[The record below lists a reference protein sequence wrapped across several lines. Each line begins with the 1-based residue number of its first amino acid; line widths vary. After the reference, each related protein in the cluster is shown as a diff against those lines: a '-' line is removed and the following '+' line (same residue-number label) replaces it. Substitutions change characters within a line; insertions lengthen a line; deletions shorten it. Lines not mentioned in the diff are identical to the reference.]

1 MAIRSENE
9 LLVSLA
15 QQSNML
21 RRTLDDLNGV
31 WSDEAS
37 RTLQSTHLSPHLDHD
52 EHMLQALKTQTE
64 LLFQCERRIDAANQ
78 HMTKASS
85 AHRQLEGHLLY
96 TQQQMGKAEHKRQNS
111 LSLQQEVRE
120 TLPKIQ
126 KLLQEAN
133 YSSDA

>member
-1 MAIRSENE
+1 MSIKDENE
-9 LLVSLA
+9 LLVSLV

-64 LLFQCERRIDAANQ
+64 LLFQSDRRIDAANQ
-78 HMTKASS
+78 HMTKAST
-85 AHRQLEGHLLY
+85 AHRQLEGHLRY
-96 TQQQMGKAEHKRQNS
+96 TQQQIGEAERKRQDS
-111 LSLQQEVRE
+111 LWLQQEVRAL
-120 TLPKIQ
+120 LPKIQ
-126 KLLQEAN
+126 KLIQEAN
-133 YSSDA
+133 YSDDA